1 MKRYTVAE
9 VRERLS
15 EALDRAD
22 RGEPVVIERRG
33 VRYELKPLRRART
46 QGKRRPRQIEIH
58 DAAVAAGEWQ
68 WAWDGDGLRFE
79 PREPRR

>member
-9 VRERLS
+9 VRERLA

-33 VRYELKPLRRART
+33 VRYELKSVRRAGTRA
-46 QGKRRPRQIEIH
+46 KRRPPQIEVL

-68 WAWDGDGLRFE
+68 WAWDDDGLRFG
-79 PREPRR
+79 PRATRR